1 MSNKIALLLPVVF
14 LITLFLSCDPK
25 PTTESEKLIFLPD
38 SLPGLDNNLWFDN
51 ISLPTAKS
59 KMIVFL
65 DSLGCSCRIN
75 YLVDYN
81 LFWEYSEL
89 LGVSNFVPIVI
100 VATRQNNF
108 NEIIT
113 DLKFSRYNGTV
124 FIDSLNV
131 FQSCNE
137 SYVNKGQWSVYLT
150 DAHCKVILFDNPLRD
165 SKVWIQYRKVI
176 ESLLNNES
184 IKD

>member
-137 SYVNKGQWSVYLT
+137 SYVNKGQWSVY
-150 DAHCKVILFDNPLRD
+150 CKPPTNHV
-165 SKVWIQYRKVI
+165 
-176 ESLLNNES
+176 
-184 IKD
+184 